1 MRDQWGTFSESTSIL
16 TPTSALVDAHFL
28 LDTKVL
34 NDFPQTTLMEASLA
48 EPWQQ
53 WFGLT

>member
-16 TPTSALVDAHFL
+16 TPTSALVDAHFF

-34 NDFPQTTLMEASLA
+34 NDFPQTNLMEASLA
-48 EPWQQ
+48 EP
-53 WFGLT
+53 